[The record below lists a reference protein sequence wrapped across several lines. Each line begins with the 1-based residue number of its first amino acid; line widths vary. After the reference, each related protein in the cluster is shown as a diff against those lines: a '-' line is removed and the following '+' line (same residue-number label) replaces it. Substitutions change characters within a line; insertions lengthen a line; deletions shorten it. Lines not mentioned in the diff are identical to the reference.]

1 MKAYKGFKPDLT
13 CRDFQYVEGES
24 YETSSAT
31 LCKTGFHACLMP
43 LDVLR
48 YYPPASSVYHEVE
61 VDDDAPTDLDH
72 SKVASK
78 RIKIGAKLDIAG
90 LVGAQVRWV
99 WERCTVEPG
108 ASATGYQGVA
118 SATGDRGAASA
129 TGDLGAA
136 SASGDLGAASAT
148 GDQGAA
154 SATGDRGAASATGYQ
169 GAASATGESSVAM
182 AAGYRGRAMGE
193 AGCVLSLVERDEGYR
208 IVAAKSVIV
217 GKRGIKPG
225 VWYGLHGGKVV
236 PVDQRGEPIAAIRE
250 KGALK

>member
-108 ASATGYQGVA
+108 ASATGDQ
-118 SATGDRGAASA
+118 
-129 TGDLGAA
+129 
-136 SASGDLGAASAT
+136 GAASAT